1 MIYLLDTNVLLR
13 LIEKT
18 HEQHEHAE
26 AAVLNLRRQNC
37 SFVTFLQNISEF
49 WNVCTRPM
57 ENNGLGLPISY
68 TYQQLENIEKAV
80 TVLEDNADV
89 YPNFRRLV
97 VEHSVV
103 GVKVHDAKIVAAM
116 MAHGI
121 ENLLTFDVKDFR
133 RFHEITAVSPAD
145 I

>member
-1 MIYLLDTNVLLR
+1 
-13 LIEKT
+13 
-18 HEQHEHAE
+18 
-26 AAVLNLRRQNC
+26 
-37 SFVTFLQNISEF
+37 
-49 WNVCTRPM
+49 M
-57 ENNGLGLPISY
+57 ENNGLGLSISY
-68 TYQQLENIEKAV
+68 TNQQLQNIEKAV

-89 YPNFRRLV
+89 YQNFRRLV

-121 ENLLTFDVKDFR
+121 ENLLTFDVEDFR
-133 RFHEITAVSPAD
+133 RFPEVTAVSPAD